1 MALLSRFSAL
11 LLSIPLYLSK
21 PALRAARARRR
32 HAHAKKVH
40 ELAAAQAVPPP
51 LLPEVMRAPRELLI
65 AMRDELRNELAAH
78 AAEGTAFA
86 HLARFEEKFS
96 KRGLR
101 TLDEIPVDHL
111 RRALADFEVMVRNW
125 SSAALADL
133 RSRMAVHLADRTSAS
148 TMWIAANSIAP
159 LYGIR
164 AGSAACRPTVSGRAS
179 DQNSGATEA
188 PT

>member
-1 MALLSRFSAL
+1 MAPLARLSAL

-21 PALRAARARRR
+21 PALRAVRARRR
-32 HAHAKKVH
+32 RVRAQQARDEV
-40 ELAAAQAVPPP
+40 AAQSAPPAP
-51 LLPEVMRAPRELLI
+51 LPEVMRATRESLT
-65 AMRDELRNELAAH
+65 AMRDELRQQLAAH
-78 AAEGTAFA
+78 AAEGAAFV

-101 TLDEIPVDHL
+101 ALDEIPVDHL
-111 RRALADFEVMVRNW
+111 RRALADFESMVRNW

-133 RSRMAVHLADRTSAS
+133 RSRMAVHLADRSSAS

-159 LYGIR
+159 VYGTR
-164 AGSAACRPTVSGRAS
+164 AGSTSPRPTALRSAS
-179 DQNSGATEA
+179 DQNAPPMEA

>member
-1 MALLSRFSAL
+1 MALLARLSAL

-32 HAHAKKVH
+32 RVR
-40 ELAAAQAVPPP
+40 AQAVREEVAARCAPPP
-51 LLPEVMRAPRELLI
+51 PVPELMRATRELLT
-65 AMRDELRNELAAH
+65 AMRDELRQELAAH
-78 AAEGTAFA
+78 AAEGTAFV

-101 TLDEIPVDHL
+101 ALDEIPVDHL
-111 RRALADFEVMVRNW
+111 RRALADFESMVRNW

-133 RSRMAVHLADRTSAS
+133 RSRMAVHLADRASAS
-148 TMWIAANSIAP
+148 TMWIAANTIAP
-159 LYGIR
+159 VFGMR
-164 AGSAACRPTVSGRAS
+164 AGSTSPRPTALRRAS
-179 DQNSGATEA
+179 DQNAGPMKA